1 MKQVG
6 TVAVK
11 SGCHFL
17 RQSQIFMELDEY
29 LNIVPPVDGSWFCL
43 YGTAGAT
50 SSIRTF
56 VYPFAVIL
64 TPAKEIKRPASFR
77 LLSEPKRTSAEVEHA
92 VTSQQPHKWRRRGK
106 EKRKQTK
113 KKTDPDRRAKE
124 GTWKRSP
131 TAPRKLADAPAR
143 WIDEVGHLYSSLT
156 TEMKNVP
163 LIKVSPQRHLA
174 K

>member
-113 KKTDPDRRAKE
+113 KKRRTRTDERK
-124 GTWKRSP
+124 
-131 TAPRKLADAPAR
+131 RKLGRGLRQLPGSWR
-143 WIDEVGHLYSSLT
+143 MRRPDEST
-156 TEMKNVP
+156 K
-163 LIKVSPQRHLA
+163 
-174 K
+174 

>member
-6 TVAVK
+6 TAGAVK

-106 EKRKQTK
+106 EKRKQK
-113 KKTDPDRRAKE
+113 KKKDGPGQTSESGNLEEVSD
-124 GTWKRSP
+124 SSQ
-131 TAPRKLADAPAR
+131 
-143 WIDEVGHLYSSLT
+143 EVGGCAGQMNRRSRA
-156 TEMKNVP
+156 P
-163 LIKVSPQRHLA
+163 LLVTDY
-174 K
+174 